1 MKRTTRTLAATALVA
16 LTLAGCGTIHSSP
29 ATSAPTRA
37 SAAPASAASSPA
49 TAPVGSDYTITDSSD
64 GVKYDV
70 KLTKVIS
77 PATPAN
83 SFFAADP
90 GKHLVGAIFSV
101 TGDTGTAKD
110 DANLTATLNGSD
122 GQVYQASFDGI
133 AGYTNFSSGDFTVT
147 PGHTEVG
154 EVTFS
159 VPDGVKVA
167 TVQWTPAGGF
177 GTGATSTWTL
187 GNG

>member
-1 MKRTTRTLAATALVA
+1 MKRSTRALAATALVA
-16 LTLAGCGTIHSSP
+16 LALAGCGTVHSASV
-29 ATSAPTRA
+29 SAPTRP
-37 SAAPASAASSPA
+37 SAEPTSPASSPA

-70 KLTKVIS
+70 TLTKVIS
-77 PATPAN
+77 PAAPDN
-83 SFFAADP
+83 EFDAADAGP
-90 GKHLVGAIFSV
+90 HLVGAIFSV
-101 TGDTGTAKD
+101 TGDAGTASD

-147 PGHTEVG
+147 PGQTEVG

-177 GTGATSTWTL
+177 GTGATSTWTV